1 MVTDTK
7 GLRNMPC
14 FQNFSDQ
21 ELGAIAEISNSI
33 CYSSGH
39 MLFKQGESGDLL
51 YLLNQGELDVV
62 DEEGEEPRHVDRI
75 FSGEIVGGSALV
87 PPYKYNASAK
97 CRTEVEVLEIKTHQ
111 LQDLM
116 NKNCKIG
123 LKLQASI
130 INILVNHILKLGTKS
145 SSPINT

>member
-1 MVTDTK
+1 MVIDKK
-7 GLRNMPC
+7 GLRNIPC
-14 FQNFSDQ
+14 FQDFSDQ

-51 YLLNQGELDVV
+51 YLLNNGELDVV
-62 DEEGEEPRHVDRI
+62 YEEGEEPRHVDRI
-75 FSGEIVGGSALV
+75 SGGEIFGGSALV
-87 PPYKYNASAK
+87 PPYKYNASVI

-116 NKNCKIG
+116 NKNCIIG
-123 LKLQASI
+123 LKFQASI
-130 INILVNHILKLGTKS
+130 INILVNHISKLRIKS